1 MVRDVSVI
9 GRMLTMFSEVSR
21 DQDCHMVSRLPRDS
35 GSRHKQP
42 RQKQN
47 WLDPPCWALEFHLMS
62 PQLLVGLVDIA
73 RSRGVAFKTAA

>member
-1 MVRDVSVI
+1 VAEDFRIEVDYKKSVYEVLIDV
-9 GRMLTMFSEVSR
+9 LE
-21 DQDCHMVSRLPRDS
+21 MVSRLPRDS